1 MPLHTQPFFWLS
13 PAFRR
18 QATQLYAQQM
28 WAWGQDIRHA
38 EGNLLKAY
46 GFSHG
51 RSIGR
56 DVPGSSQY
64 TLLLPEG
71 LSLKLWSFGLSLSV
85 PSGQGVLLPRHTFRP
100 RLFDQNLPQNLAR
113 PGEWPESRRAHSAA
127 EARQMYAWIRQLL
140 EACADYEHWVL
151 CEYGLAYRQA
161 VMQRMPGRC
170 RIPAGEMAASWRV
183 LEGQLL
189 AETSVN

>member
-1 MPLHTQPFFWLS
+1 MSVQTQAVFWLS

-38 EGNLLKAY
+38 EGNLLKVY

-51 RSIGR
+51 RSISR
-56 DVPGSSQY
+56 DLPGSSQY
-64 TLLLPEG
+64 DLQLPEG
-71 LSLKLWSFGLSLSV
+71 LNLKLWSFGLSLST
-85 PSGQGVLLPRHTFRP
+85 PSGQGLLLARHAFRP
-100 RLFDQNLPQNLAR
+100 RWFDRRLPQNLAR
-113 PGEWPESRRAHSAA
+113 PGEWPQSRRPHSAA

-140 EACADYEHWVL
+140 QACGDYEHWLL

-161 VMQRMPGRC
+161 VMQRMPGPC
-170 RIPAGEMAASWRV
+170 RIPAGEMAVSWRA
-183 LEGQLL
+183 LEQQLL
-189 AETSVN
+189 AESPAI